1 MHAVAEGLCLRWTM
15 PARAAAIAAVDDGG
29 SGGGRRGG
37 GVGCRAM
44 LVGARSVPG
53 GLYLWLH
60 VSMCQHMI
68 LHVPVR
74 SGDSGDGSG

>member
-15 PARAAAIAAVDDGG
+15 PARAAATAATAAVDDGG

-44 LVGARSVPG
+44 LVGARVVPG
-53 GLYLWLH
+53 GLVGAGATRVH
-60 VSMCQHMI
+60 
-68 LHVPVR
+68 R
-74 SGDSGDGSG
+74 ST